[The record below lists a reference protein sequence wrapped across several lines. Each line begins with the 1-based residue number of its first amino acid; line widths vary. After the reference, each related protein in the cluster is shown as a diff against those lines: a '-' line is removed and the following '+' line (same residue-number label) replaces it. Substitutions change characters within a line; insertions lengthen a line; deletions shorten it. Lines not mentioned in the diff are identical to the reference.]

1 MKKIFL
7 SLLFILPLCSCI
19 RSQES
24 SLVRV
29 VRIEN
34 STSYDLV
41 FTDIDNGGD
50 TKFWPQTSFTLKP
63 HEEYLQSY
71 SLTDKYQPFVLIPLS
86 MTIECKGKSVHFTRE
101 SSYEKNPCVLGHY
114 NKLDNFSKYGPG
126 IHFKFDIRD
135 EDLKKWFGADF

>member
-1 MKKIFL
+1 ML
-7 SLLFILPLCSCI
+7 VLPLCSCI

-34 STSYDLV
+34 SSSYDLV

-50 TKFWPQTSFTLKP
+50 TRFWPQTSFTLKP

-71 SLTDKYQPFVLIPLS
+71 KLTDRYDPFVLIPLS
-86 MTIECKGKSVHFTRE
+86 MNIECNGKSIHFTRD
-101 SSYEKNPCVLGHY
+101 SGYEKNPCILSHY
-114 NKLDNFSKYGPG
+114 NKLDNFSKYGTG
-126 IHFKFDIRD
+126 IHFKFIISD
-135 EDLKKWFGADF
+135 EDLQKWFGADL